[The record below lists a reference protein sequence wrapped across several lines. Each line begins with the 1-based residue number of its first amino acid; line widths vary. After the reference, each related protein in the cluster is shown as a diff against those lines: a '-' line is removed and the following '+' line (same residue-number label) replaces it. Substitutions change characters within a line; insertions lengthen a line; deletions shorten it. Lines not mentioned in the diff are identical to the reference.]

1 MNHLDNKV
9 LAQNNTVALSTTPLT
24 LADISTFT
32 QGAKKRVDTRVE
44 VLIYSLDGKQ
54 LYSYESIVKAAPH
67 VGMSAGGLNTD
78 IYVGRNLRGKIYT

>member
-9 LAQNNTVALSTTPLT
+9 LAKNNTVALSTSPLT
-24 LADISTFT
+24 PTDVSTFIL
-32 QGAKKRVDTRVE
+32 GPKKRVDTRVE

-54 LYSYESIVKAAPH
+54 LDSYESIAKAASH
-67 VGMSAGGLNTD
+67 VGMSVGGLTTD